1 MIVDVLKINNES
13 SIDNIYKEVSRYLT
27 KEKIIS
33 SDELFLKELIER
45 ENLGAI
51 KVYSDLYLPHLES
64 SNINKNIILRIDG
77 VKDKI
82 LFVLI
87 KEDDLKA
94 KEKAIKIV
102 TTLLDRDIVDNLFNV
117 NKNNFIMEQYFNRD
131 NIYLEVE
138 GENFDEVLRNVSNI
152 LEDKKFVKES
162 FYNAVLEREKVFPT
176 GLEFPNYNIAIPHTD
191 SVHVNTNSI
200 VVIKPKNEIVFKDMG
215 TNSKD
220 LSTKVILLLL
230 ISKNEDQVAVLSGI
244 IKKFADEQVY
254 NNILNSNDNSE
265 IYDLITK

>member
-117 NKNNFIMEQYFNRD
+117 NKNNFI
-131 NIYLEVE
+131 
-138 GENFDEVLRNVSNI
+138 
-152 LEDKKFVKES
+152 KE
-162 FYNAVLEREKVFPT
+162 
-176 GLEFPNYNIAIPHTD
+176 I
-191 SVHVNTNSI
+191 
-200 VVIKPKNEIVFKDMG
+200 
-215 TNSKD
+215 
-220 LSTKVILLLL
+220 
-230 ISKNEDQVAVLSGI
+230 
-244 IKKFADEQVY
+244 
-254 NNILNSNDNSE
+254 ND
-265 IYDLITK
+265 I